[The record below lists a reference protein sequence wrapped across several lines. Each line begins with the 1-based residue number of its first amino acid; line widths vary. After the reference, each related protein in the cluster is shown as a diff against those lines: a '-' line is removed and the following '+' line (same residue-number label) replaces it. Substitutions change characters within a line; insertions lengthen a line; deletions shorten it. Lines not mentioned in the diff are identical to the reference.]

1 MTDKSSKPGQELFKF
16 FESKDPVYYDSFEF
30 RRKLRDLFES
40 RVRAK
45 VDGILKIPEGSRW
58 DNPDIDNVTDDTFEK
73 CQKSLDSNRIAQGLT
88 PEIRCYTCWAFMLLV
103 AQSVATDFVRKN
115 GRPWSYEE
123 YTDELLL
130 VDPTQPD
137 SGCDSGLD
145 LKTIRNFLARY
156 IRPEDLEM
164 FFLRHAEGLPPRE
177 INERYKHL
185 SANHIRVK
193 LCRTMAVVR
202 DVLTPAVIEQLKR
215 KK

>member
-16 FESKDPVYYDSFEF
+16 FESDDPPYYDSFEF

-45 VDGILKIPEGSRW
+45 IDGILKIPEGSRW
-58 DNPDIDNVTDDTFEK
+58 ENPDIDNVTDDTFEK
-73 CQKSLDSNRIAQGLT
+73 CQKSLDSKRIAQGLT

-115 GRPWSYEE
+115 GRPWSHEE

-130 VDPTQPD
+130 VDPQPD
-137 SGCDSGLD
+137 PADSSGLD
-145 LKTIRNFLARY
+145 IKRLRRFLARY
-156 IRPEDLEM
+156 IPPDDLEM

-177 INERYKHL
+177 INEHYKHL
-185 SANHIRVK
+185 SPNHIRVK
-193 LCRTMAVVR
+193 LYRTMSIVR
-202 DVLTPAVIEQLKR
+202 KVLTPAVIEQLKR